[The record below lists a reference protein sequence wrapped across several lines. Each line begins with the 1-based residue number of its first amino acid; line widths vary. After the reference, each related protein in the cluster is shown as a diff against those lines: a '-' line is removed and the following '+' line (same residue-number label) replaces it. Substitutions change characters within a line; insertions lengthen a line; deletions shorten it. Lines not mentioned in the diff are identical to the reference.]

1 MEGLTPDA
9 AHGDITAKLL
19 AYVRAQYVKEIRVL
33 HDTEVVSLLT
43 NVERTRAL
51 GVRIRRNVASVDGKS
66 KQTESNFFGDALVFS
81 LPREALAT
89 LAGNEIAKVEDGFL
103 YTLKGEV
110 LGGIFA
116 SHEAREQRSLDR
128 VISLAR
134 LAGRRAYEAA
144 AAAAVTAGVAAV
156 PAAAGGKPPVKQP
169 QPFMDKSGVHH
180 GVALSPTQWI
190 PLVLEN
196 RIQLNKFNH
205 LFRFAFDDKDKQAG
219 LFCGQYL
226 SIRAIID
233 GAEVVRFY
241 SPVSRNS
248 DYGHIDL
255 MIKIEENVAGK
266 PMERFMAELRPGQ
279 TVDFKGPI
287 GGFEYHRNMYREV
300 GMIAGGTGITPMVQ
314 IIRSIANH
322 PEDDTHA
329 RLLYGNYNEE
339 DILCRDELS
348 YYSLTRSNIDVY
360 ISLNNPPGKWSMGVG
375 FVDAEMIK
383 KALPAPAHDIVIL
396 LCGPPPMIKVM
407 VNILKSLNYT
417 DQMIFSFV

>member
-1 MEGLTPDA
+1 MTSET
-9 AHGDITAKLL
+9 AHKAITSKIVEYA
-19 AYVRAQYVKEIRVL
+19 RAQYVKEIRVL
-33 HDTEVVSLLT
+33 SETEIVSLLT
-43 NVERTRAL
+43 NVERSRVL
-51 GVRIRRNVASVDGKS
+51 GARIRRNIASVDGKS
-66 KQTESNFFGDALVFS
+66 KQTESNFFGDGIIFS
-81 LPREALAT
+81 LDRDALGV
-89 LAGNEIAKVEDGFL
+89 LAGGEVSKVEDGLL
-103 YTLKGEV
+103 YTPKGDV
-110 LGGIFA
+110 LGGVYVA
-116 SHEAREQRSLDR
+116 HDVKGQRSLDK

-134 LAGRRAYEAA
+134 QAGRRAYEAGAAGA
-144 AAAAVTAGVAAV
+144 AAKT
-156 PAAAGGKPPVKQP
+156 PAETGGKPPVKQP
-169 QPFMDKSGVHH
+169 QPFMDRNGVHH
-180 GVALSPTQWI
+180 GVALSSTEWT

-205 LFRFAFDDKDKQAG
+205 LFRFAFDDKNKQAG

-226 SIRAIID
+226 SIRAMVE
-233 GAEVVRFY
+233 GKEVVRFY

-255 MIKIEENVAGK
+255 MIKIEENVTGK
-266 PMERFMAELRPGQ
+266 PMEKFLAELQNGQ
-279 TVDFKGPI
+279 AVDFKGPI

-329 RLLYGNYNEE
+329 KLLYGNYNEE

-348 YYSLTRSNIDVY
+348 YYTLTRSNIDVY

-375 FVDAEMIK
+375 FVNEDMIK
-383 KALPAPAHDIVIL
+383 KALPAPPHDIVIL
-396 LCGPPPMIKVM
+396 LCGPPPMIKAM
-407 VNILKSLNYT
+407 IAMLKNLGYT